1 MYFLVFMIATFVTA
15 YIVGNKREVKK
26 FWNYILLILLIIDA
40 IFIGK
45 KLVEELPKFL
55 NWIIQYLQNMVS
67 RLDAVILVALIT
79 GSISILNS
87 FYSKHSDNKNK
98 RREYLA
104 GKREEP
110 YAEFIG
116 LVYKITQTNN
126 VAKYTEQEM
135 IKDIQSFNSKITLWG
150 SPKVVAKWIKFRKS
164 SLATGEEMEADKNLI
179 LIEEVMNEMRKDL
192 GVEQVNKGNLLSIFI
207 NDVEQIFKK

>member
-15 YIVGNKREVKK
+15 YIVGNKKEVKK
-26 FWNYILLILLIIDA
+26 IWNYILLILLIIDA
-40 IFIGK
+40 IFIGN

-87 FYSKHSDNKNK
+87 FYSKYSDNKNK
-98 RREYLA
+98 QREYLA

-110 YAEFIG
+110 YAEFIS

-126 VAKYTEQEM
+126 ASKYTEQEL

-150 SPKVVAKWIKFRKS
+150 SSKAVAKWIKFRKS
-164 SLATGEEMEADKNLI
+164 SLATGEEMKEEKNLI

-192 GVEQVNKGNLLSIFI
+192 GVEPVNKGNLLSIFI